1 MSKERRKQ
9 RVGRVIGTKMAD
21 TVVVAV
27 EWQQR
32 HPIYNKAQKRSTKF
46 YAHDGESQCAVG
58 DLVRIQETR
67 PISRL
72 KRWRVTNVIERR
84 EVAEIKPAELD
95 REMLDT
101 GVRNQDAEEEAKAA
115 EEKQEAQA

>member
-9 RVGRVIGTKMAD
+9 RVGRVIGTKMAK
-21 TVVVAV
+21 TVVVTV
-27 EWQQR
+27 KWQQR

-46 YAHDGESQCAVG
+46 YAHDGESQCAIG
-58 DLVRIQETR
+58 DLVRIEETR

-72 KRWRVTNVIERR
+72 KRWRVTNILERR

-95 REMLDT
+95 REILDT
-101 GVRNQDAEEEAKAA
+101 GVRDQDVGKADTA

>member
-1 MSKERRKQ
+1 MSKERRKE
-9 RVGRVIGTKMAD
+9 RVGRVIGTKMAK

-46 YAHDGESQCAVG
+46 YAHDGESECAIG
-58 DLVRIQETR
+58 DLVRIEETR

-72 KRWRVTNVIERR
+72 KRWRVTNIIERR

-95 REMLDT
+95 SEILSTGARE
-101 GVRNQDAEEEAKAA
+101 QDAGKAGA
-115 EEKQEAQA
+115 DEEKQEAQA